1 MPEWSNG
8 PHSKCG
14 IRVTV
19 SRVRIPASPQINGQ
33 KMKKV
38 ILTLTTAA
46 MLLTSCGTMGFG
58 TSMGAMVG
66 GTLGSIA
73 GDMAVGRHG
82 SSLGGLIGSVAGMA
96 VGSAIEEQQMRN
108 RMEQAANNAP
118 IVIQVEQEDQMAYID
133 LNNFIYSDSNN
144 NDTIEAGENCQIT
157 FDVENTGDKTITN
170 ITPIL
175 ELVTDSKGI
184 KIGDPTQISRLS
196 AHSKVTYSVPVN
208 GTSRLKDGEVDFRAY
223 VIDSNGNTSDS
234 REFTLPTKK

>member
-19 SRVRIPASPQINGQ
+19 SRVRIPVSPQIMK

-38 ILTLTTAA
+38 ILTLATAT
-46 MLLTSCGTMGFG
+46 MVLTSCGTMGFG

-73 GDMAVGRHG
+73 GDMAGGRHG

-96 VGSAIEEQQMRN
+96 VGAAIDEQQARE
-108 RMEQAANNAP
+108 RMEEASRNTSRVGQLDNA
-118 IVIQVEQEDQMAYID
+118 MAYIELD
-133 LNNFIYSDSNN
+133 NFIYSDSNY

-157 FDVENTGDKTITN
+157 FDVENTRNRTVTN

-175 ELVTDSKGI
+175 ELIVDNKGI
-184 KIGDPTQISRLS
+184 KIGNPTQISKLS
-196 AHSKVTYSVPVN
+196 ANSKVTYSIPVY
-208 GTSRLKDGEVDFRAY
+208 GTSHLKDGEAEFRAY
-223 VIDSNGNTSDS
+223 AVDSKGNASDS

>member
-19 SRVRIPASPQINGQ
+19 SRVRIPVSPQIMM

-38 ILTLTTAA
+38 ILTLATAT
-46 MLLTSCGTMGFG
+46 MVLTSCGTMGFG

-73 GDMAVGRHG
+73 GDMAGGRRG

-96 VGSAIEEQQMRN
+96 VGAAIDEQQAKE
-108 RMEQAANNAP
+108 RMEEATRSTSRVAQIDNA
-118 IVIQVEQEDQMAYID
+118 MAYIELD
-133 LNNFIYSDSNN
+133 NFIYSDSNY

-157 FDVENTGDKTITN
+157 FDVENTGNRTVTN

-175 ELVTDSKGI
+175 ELIVENKGI
-184 KIGDPTQISRLS
+184 KIGNPTQISKLT
-196 AHSKVTYSVPVN
+196 ANSKVTYSIPVN
-208 GTSRLKDGEVDFRAY
+208 GTSHLKDGEAEFRAY
-223 VIDSNGNTSDS
+223 VVDSKGNASDS